1 MSRMMAFRS
10 LDRRDPARF
19 ICLIAASSP
28 AVSLAA
34 FPAANC

>member
-1 MSRMMAFRS
+1 MNRMMAFRS

-19 ICLIAASSP
+19 ICLLAASSP
-28 AVSLAA
+28 AVSPAA